1 MSDRQKPNN
10 AEQEKIDQILEYV
23 EYERQQDIDLG
34 MDVRMK
40 VIKTALRVEMLATHV
55 LGSILGI
62 DANKSRVI
70 GSKGSPLTFRQK
82 VLLMVEV
89 AALDKDD
96 IAMFDMFMEIR
107 NTFAHDIRAVS
118 TEACFEL
125 LDQRDK
131 DKNTRNYVLKLVD
144 NPYWTKP
151 EQELTE
157 LEKLEVGVSLLG
169 LMVYGRSMFAHKI
182 AKERIDDKLKAV
194 LGAEA
199 YQIFKEEH
207 SKPFIDLIA
216 RLSMVKGK
224 LILTDAV
231 LEEVKK
237 LSDGQ
242 WELMAKT
249 WERVDKEKVTQFVA
263 PQYERLVNAPKGG
276 PPKAPPSPPAKKK
289 K

>member
-1 MSDRQKPNN
+1 MSDQQKPTNVD
-10 AEQEKIDQILEYV
+10 QEKIDQLLEYV
-23 EYERQQDIDLG
+23 ENERQQDIDLG

-55 LGSILGI
+55 LGAILGI
-62 DANKSRVI
+62 DANKSCVI
-70 GSKGSPLTFRQK
+70 GSKGSPLTFKQK

-118 TEACFEL
+118 IEACFDL

-131 DKNTRNYVLKLVD
+131 DKNTRKYVLKLVD
-144 NPYWTKP
+144 NPYWTKI
-151 EQELTE
+151 EQEMTE
-157 LEKLEVGVSLLG
+157 LDKLDVGVSLLG
-169 LMVYGRSMFAHKI
+169 MMVYGRSMFALKI
-182 AKERIDDKLKAV
+182 AKERVDDKLKAV

-216 RLSMVKGK
+216 RLSMVKGQ
-224 LILTDAV
+224 LILTDAI
-231 LEEVKK
+231 LEEIKK

-249 WERVDKEKVTQFVA
+249 WERVDKEKIAQFIA

-276 PPKAPPSPPAKKK
+276 PLKAPPSTPTKKK
-289 K
+289 